1 MCDKY
6 LLGLEKKRRSV
17 MSEKTELHFL
27 SKLKA
32 GDHSCFIFE
41 HDEVHRIVLSRFI
54 RLGLERNEKVLYIL
68 NDFTEETILS
78 YLGTTILT
86 LKKLL
91 SSGQLTFITR
101 DDACFRKGEF
111 NPKKLC
117 GFLQT
122 ESKRAL
128 NEGYQALRI
137 SIEMTWALKNSLD
150 LGQLLDYEM
159 ELNKFITDSKC
170 IVLCQYSRRDFNLG
184 LMSVVQHSHPFAILN
199 KEIYRNHSFVSRDD
213 LAVSNLA
220 TQAIGCWT
228 RNLADRQQEN
238 EELDRSRKLAQTLID
253 GVNSPIMIIDT
264 DYQVRMM
271 NRTAR
276 GQSTRETE
284 PKHMFCYQVSHGL
297 DTPCN
302 GVEHSCPLDQV
313 LESRRQVTVTHEH
326 FHPTGEKM
334 LVEIV
339 ASPLFGSDNSIKGI
353 IETMWDITDQTRAKE
368 AYLDSEKRFRDFAM
382 AAADAIVL
390 ADSEWNIIFWNRTAQ
405 KIFGY
410 SEVEILGKPLTTL
423 IPKSQLKIFS
433 DNINQIQMSSDQE
446 VFGKMLEVNGS
457 RKDGSMFP
465 AEHSISSWKVG
476 DEVFYC
482 VLIRDL
488 SEIQEIQRR
497 ALLQDR
503 LAAAGQLA
511 AGIAHDFN
519 NIMVP
524 IILYSEL
531 ILDDSDVKLKSRK
544 RLEKIIQQAQ
554 RAKSL
559 TQQFLDFSRKGV
571 IEKQDLNLQEFITD
585 IIELLERTLPENIN
599 INIKCKSDDYSVT
612 VDPSRMQQVFLNL
625 ALNARDALPDG
636 GELWFELSQIQ
647 VEPDEHPPYR
657 DMSPGIWVRV
667 RVGDSGMGISPEAL
681 PHIFEP
687 FFTTKPTGEGTGLGL
702 SQVYGLIKK
711 HNGYIDVESA
721 LGEGTIFTIYL
732 PGLGTPAKSFQM
744 PDVEEKIKGHG
755 EVILLV
761 EDDSAVRDALS
772 EALTSLNYIV
782 VVASNG
788 QEAQELVDQKS
799 KKIDL
804 VISDMVMP
812 DLGGP
817 ALFRVL
823 KEERP
828 DLKMVMITG
837 YPLGDGTR
845 ELLDRSQVSWIQKP
859 VDANTLAQTVH
870 VLLAGDGG

>member
-1 MCDKY
+1 
-6 LLGLEKKRRSV
+6 
-17 MSEKTELHFL
+17 MSEKTELRYL
-27 SKLKA
+27 SKLKP
-32 GDHSCFIFE
+32 GDHSCFIFGHE
-41 HDEVHRIVLSRFI
+41 EEHRIVLSRFI
-54 RLGLERNEKVLYIL
+54 RLGLERNEKVFYIL
-68 NDFTEETILS
+68 NERTKETILS
-78 YLGTTILT
+78 YLGTTKLT
-86 LKKLL
+86 VKKLL
-91 SSGQLTFITR
+91 SGGQLTFITR
-101 DDACFRKGEF
+101 DDGYFSNGEI
-111 NPKKLC
+111 NLKKLL
-117 GFLQT
+117 GFLQA
-122 ESKRAL
+122 ESKKAL
-128 NEGYQALRI
+128 KEGYQALRI
-137 SIEMTWALKNSLD
+137 SIEMTWALNGSLD
-150 LGQLLDYEM
+150 LERLLEYEM
-159 ELNKFITDSKC
+159 ELHKFITDCKC
-170 IVLCQYSRRDFNLG
+170 IALCQYSRHDFDLG
-184 LMSVVQHSHPFAILN
+184 SLPVVQHSHPFAILN
-199 KEIYRNHSFVSRDD
+199 TEMNKNHSFVSNLD

-220 TQAIGCWT
+220 TQAISCWT
-228 RNLADRQQEN
+228 RNLADHQQVE
-238 EELDRSRKLAQTLID
+238 EELDGSRKLAQTLID
-253 GVNSPIMIIDT
+253 GVNSPILIIDT
-264 DYQVRMM
+264 DRHVRMM

-276 GQSTRETE
+276 GQYSRELGTL
-284 PKHMFCYQVSHGL
+284 PLFCYQVSHNQ
-297 DTPCN
+297 DTPCD
-302 GVEHSCPLDQV
+302 GVEHSCPLEQV
-313 LESRRQVTVTHEH
+313 LESRRQVSVIHDH
-326 FHPTGEKM
+326 FHTTGEKRV
-334 LVEIV
+334 VEIV

-353 IETMWDITDQTRAKE
+353 VETMWDITDQTRVKE

-382 AAADAIVL
+382 VAADAIVL
-390 ADSEWNIIFWNRTAQ
+390 ADNEWNIIFWNRTAQ

-410 SEVEILGKPLTTL
+410 SEEEILGKPLTIL
-423 IPKSQLKIFS
+423 IHKSQLRIFS
-433 DNINQIQMSSDQE
+433 DNINQIKMSSDQE

-457 RKDGSMFP
+457 RKDGSVFP
-465 AEHSISSWKVG
+465 AEHSISSWQV
-476 DEVFYC
+476 DHEVFYC
-482 VLIRDL
+482 ALIRDM
-488 SEIQEIQRR
+488 SEMQEIQRR

-531 ILDDSDVKLKSRK
+531 MLDESDVKPDSRR
-544 RLEKIIQQAQ
+544 RLEKIVQQAQ

-599 INIKCKSDDYSVT
+599 INFKCKSDDYSVT
-612 VDPSRMQQVFLNL
+612 VDPNRMQQVFLNL

-636 GELWFELSQIQ
+636 GELWFELSQLR
-647 VEPDEHPPYR
+647 VELDGHPPYR

-702 SQVYGLIKK
+702 SQVYGLVKK

-721 LGEGTIFTIYL
+721 LGEGTMFTIYL

-744 PDVEEKIKGHG
+744 PDVEERVKGHG

-772 EALTSLNYIV
+772 EALASLNYSV

-788 QEAQELVDQKS
+788 LEAQELVDQKS
-799 KKIDL
+799 KKVDL

-823 KEERP
+823 REKMP

-837 YPLGDGTR
+837 YPLGEGTR
-845 ELLDRSQVSWIQKP
+845 ELLDRRQVSWIQKP

-870 VLLAGDGG
+870 MLLAGIGG